1 MLNNLNG
8 YFKEINGNKYL
19 TLFPTNESKEEMK
32 KYGELRIKIRD

>member
-19 TLFPTNESKEEMK
+19 TLFPTNESKENFA
-32 KYGELRIKIRD
+32 LDQ